1 LWSQLRRRTDDENHT
16 YRPIS
21 RDDDAGGAVDGALR
35 NRSKEDQPEALMQA
49 VQQRQ
54 LVEGSDQV
62 AETRTLFVAPAQPAG
77 LSGRYA
83 MISLVSE
90 AYGSVRVLETLQA
103 IDFQNVS
110 PLTVPE
116 ERPKW
121 WCLLIFCKRG
131 W

>member
-1 LWSQLRRRTDDENHT
+1 MMKTTLTGRFLGMTML
-16 YRPIS
+16 
-21 RDDDAGGAVDGALR
+21 AGLLLAPFAIAQ
-35 NRSKEDQPEALMQA
+35 NEDQPEVLMQA

-62 AETRTLFVAPAQPAG
+62 AEARTLVAAPAQPAG

-110 PLTVPE
+110 RLTVPE

-131 W
+131 L

>member
-1 LWSQLRRRTDDENHT
+1 MMKTTLTGCFLGMTML
-16 YRPIS
+16 
-21 RDDDAGGAVDGALR
+21 AGLLMAPFAIAQ
-35 NRSKEDQPEALMQA
+35 NEDQPEVMMQA

-54 LVEGSDQV
+54 MVEGSDQV
-62 AETRTLFVAPAQPAG
+62 AETRTPFAAEVQPAG
-77 LSGRYA
+77 LSGQFA

-110 PLTVPE
+110 RLTVPE

-131 W
+131 F

>member
-1 LWSQLRRRTDDENHT
+1 MMKTTLTGCFLRMTML
-16 YRPIS
+16 
-21 RDDDAGGAVDGALR
+21 AGLLMAPFAIAQ
-35 NRSKEDQPEALMQA
+35 NEDQPEVLMQA

-62 AETRTLFVAPAQPAG
+62 AEARTLFAAPAQPAG

-110 PLTVPE
+110 RVTVPE
-116 ERPKW
+116 ERPTW
-121 WCLLIFCKRG
+121 WCRLIFCKRG

>member
-1 LWSQLRRRTDDENHT
+1 MMKTILTGRFLGMTML
-16 YRPIS
+16 
-21 RDDDAGGAVDGALR
+21 AGLLMAPFAIAQ
-35 NRSKEDQPEALMQA
+35 NEDQPEVLMQA
-49 VQQRQ
+49 VQQRRF
-54 LVEGSDQV
+54 VEGSHQV
-62 AETRTLFVAPAQPAG
+62 AEALTLFAAPAQPAG

-110 PLTVPE
+110 RLTVPE
-116 ERPKW
+116 ERPRW

-131 W
+131 F

>member
-1 LWSQLRRRTDDENHT
+1 MTKTTLT
-16 YRPIS
+16 S
-21 RDDDAGGAVDGALR
+21 RFLGMTMLAGLLMAPFAIAQ
-35 NRSKEDQPEALMQA
+35 NEDQPKVPTQL

-62 AETRTLFVAPAQPAG
+62 AEALTRFAAPVQLAG

-90 AYGSVRVLETLQA
+90 AYGSGRVLETLQA

-110 PLTVPE
+110 RLTVPE
-116 ERPKW
+116 ERPRW

-131 W
+131 F

>member
-1 LWSQLRRRTDDENHT
+1 MMKTTLTGRFLGMTML
-16 YRPIS
+16 
-21 RDDDAGGAVDGALR
+21 AGLLMAPFAIAQ
-35 NRSKEDQPEALMQA
+35 NEDQPEVLMQA
-49 VQQRQ
+49 VQQRRF
-54 LVEGSDQV
+54 VEGSHQV
-62 AETRTLFVAPAQPAG
+62 AEALTLFAAPAQPAG

-110 PLTVPE
+110 RLTVPE

>member
-1 LWSQLRRRTDDENHT
+1 MMKTTLTGRFLGMTML
-16 YRPIS
+16 
-21 RDDDAGGAVDGALR
+21 AGLLMAPFAIAQ
-35 NRSKEDQPEALMQA
+35 NEDQPEALMQA

>member
-1 LWSQLRRRTDDENHT
+1 MMKTTLTGRFLVMTML
-16 YRPIS
+16 
-21 RDDDAGGAVDGALR
+21 AGLLMAPFAIAQ
-35 NRSKEDQPEALMQA
+35 NEDQPEVLMQA

-62 AETRTLFVAPAQPAG
+62 AEARTLFAAPAQPAG

-90 AYGSVRVLETLQA
+90 AFGSVRVLETLQA
-103 IDFQNVS
+103 IDFQKVS
-110 PLTVPE
+110 RVTVPE
-116 ERPKW
+116 ERPTW
-121 WCLLIFCKRG
+121 WCRLIFCTRG

>member
-1 LWSQLRRRTDDENHT
+1 MMKTTLTGRFLGMTML
-16 YRPIS
+16 
-21 RDDDAGGAVDGALR
+21 AGLLMAPFAIAQ
-35 NRSKEDQPEALMQA
+35 NEDQPEALMQA

-62 AETRTLFVAPAQPAG
+62 AETRTPFVAPAQPAG

>member
-1 LWSQLRRRTDDENHT
+1 MMKTTLTGRFLRMTML
-16 YRPIS
+16 
-21 RDDDAGGAVDGALR
+21 AGLLMAPFAIAQ
-35 NRSKEDQPEALMQA
+35 NEDQPEVLMQA

-62 AETRTLFVAPAQPAG
+62 AEARALFSAPAQPAG
-77 LSGRYA
+77 FSGRYA

-110 PLTVPE
+110 RLTVPE

-121 WCLLIFCKRG
+121 WCRLIFCKRG
-131 W
+131 L

>member
-1 LWSQLRRRTDDENHT
+1 MMKATLTDRFLGMT
-16 YRPIS
+16 ML
-21 RDDDAGGAVDGALR
+21 AGLLMAPFAIAQ
-35 NRSKEDQPEALMQA
+35 NEDQPEVLMQA

-62 AETRTLFVAPAQPAG
+62 AEARTLFAAPAQPAG

-110 PLTVPE
+110 RVTVPE

-121 WCLLIFCKRG
+121 WCRLIFCKRG

>member
-1 LWSQLRRRTDDENHT
+1 MMNTTLTGRFLGMTML
-16 YRPIS
+16 
-21 RDDDAGGAVDGALR
+21 AGLLMAPFAIAQSG
-35 NRSKEDQPEALMQA
+35 DQPEVLMQA

-62 AETRTLFVAPAQPAG
+62 AEARTLFAAPAQPAG

-90 AYGSVRVLETLQA
+90 AYGSVRVLETLQT

-110 PLTVPE
+110 RPTVPE

-121 WCLLIFCKRG
+121 WCRLIFCKRG
-131 W
+131 L

>member
-1 LWSQLRRRTDDENHT
+1 MMKTTLTGRFLGMTML
-16 YRPIS
+16 
-21 RDDDAGGAVDGALR
+21 AGLLMAPFAIAQ
-35 NRSKEDQPEALMQA
+35 NEDQPEVLMQA
-49 VQQRQ
+49 VQQRRF
-54 LVEGSDQV
+54 VEGSHQV
-62 AETRTLFVAPAQPAG
+62 AEALTLFAAPAQPAG

-110 PLTVPE
+110 RLTVPE
-116 ERPKW
+116 ERPRW

-131 W
+131 F

>member
-1 LWSQLRRRTDDENHT
+1 MKTTLTGCFLRMTML
-16 YRPIS
+16 
-21 RDDDAGGAVDGALR
+21 AGLLMAPFAIAQ
-35 NRSKEDQPEALMQA
+35 NEDQPEVLMQA

-62 AETRTLFVAPAQPAG
+62 AEARTLFAAPAQPAG

-90 AYGSVRVLETLQA
+90 AFGSVRVLETLQA

-110 PLTVPE
+110 RVTVPE

-121 WCLLIFCKRG
+121 WCRLIFCKRG

>member
-1 LWSQLRRRTDDENHT
+1 MTKTTLTGRFLGTT
-16 YRPIS
+16 ML
-21 RDDDAGGAVDGALR
+21 AGLLMAPFAIAQ
-35 NRSKEDQPEALMQA
+35 NEDQPEVLMQA

-54 LVEGSDQV
+54 FAEGSDQV
-62 AETRTLFVAPAQPAG
+62 AEARTLFAAPAQPAG

-110 PLTVPE
+110 WLTVPE
-116 ERPKW
+116 DKPKW
-121 WCLLIFCKRG
+121 WCRWIFCKRG
-131 W
+131 L

>member
-1 LWSQLRRRTDDENHT
+1 MMKTTLTGRFLGMTML
-16 YRPIS
+16 
-21 RDDDAGGAVDGALR
+21 AGLLMAPFAIAQ
-35 NRSKEDQPEALMQA
+35 NEDQAEVLMQA
-49 VQQRQ
+49 VQQRRF
-54 LVEGSDQV
+54 VEGSHQV
-62 AETRTLFVAPAQPAG
+62 AEALTLFAAPAQPAG

-110 PLTVPE
+110 RLTVPE
-116 ERPKW
+116 ERPRW

-131 W
+131 F